1 MGKHSK
7 ANARGG
13 KLGRRKFIKLGA
25 AAGAMTIT
33 GLSAAGAP
41 AQASDTGAP
50 WSLIHERFSIRG
62 VSYLPFAEVV
72 LD

>member
-41 AQASDTGAP
+41 RRHRTPGRPGA
-50 WSLIHERFSIRG
+50 
-62 VSYLPFAEVV
+62 
-72 LD
+72 